1 MAILLPEDKFK
12 ALDLENSMTYEDCVL
27 VNKNNMSKINEQINE
42 FETETVNEFA
52 KQKYAVEMF
61 GFELVI

>member
-12 ALDLENSMTYEDCVL
+12 ALDLENAMTYEDCVL

-52 KQKYAVEMF
+52 KQKYA
-61 GFELVI
+61 

>member
-52 KQKYAVEMF
+52 KQKYA
-61 GFELVI
+61 